1 MVKNAKI
8 VEKMQRLFMAI
19 ALGFSPDLCYY
30 ILVNE
35 SKLFGVIMANLFG
48 KEMDRQQV
56 LDHVGDMTQLA
67 GIRPVELT
75 NGPENR
81 VRALCVHTG
90 SGLEFMVLP
99 DRCLDIFECKFQGA
113 SLTWHSPAGAVSP
126 VYYDPHDIGWLW
138 SMPGGLM
145 VTCGLTNVG
154 PPDNDDNE
162 ELGLH
167 GRISNVPARDVA
179 YGGEWEHDEY
189 ILWISGEMR
198 EAKIFGPNL
207 VLNRTI
213 RCHMGESTLRIKD
226 VVENQGYESTPL
238 MILYHCNM
246 GFPLLDD
253 GTQLIGVINEVEA
266 RDREAEQGLDLFD
279 EFVSPI
285 SHFNEQVFYID
296 QDTDD
301 QGLVRVAL
309 VNRKFNMNQGLG
321 VYLSYPKEEM
331 PEYTEWR
338 MLSKGTFVVGMEP
351 GNCRPEGR
359 SEARRRGALQ
369 MIEPGE
375 KRSFHLEIGVLASNH
390 EIRAFESKMRGL
402 V

>member
-1 MVKNAKI
+1 
-8 VEKMQRLFMAI
+8 MAI
-19 ALGFSPDLCYY
+19 LY
-30 ILVNE
+30 
-35 SKLFGVIMANLFG
+35 G
-48 KEMDRQQV
+48 KEMNRQQV
-56 LDHVGDMTQLA
+56 LHHVGDVSQIA

-75 NGPENR
+75 NGTEKG
-81 VRALCVHTG
+81 VSALCVHTG

-113 SLTWHSPAGAVSP
+113 SLTWHSPAGP
-126 VYYDPHDIGWLW
+126 VAPAFYDSHDMGWLW

-145 VTCGLTNVG
+145 VTCGLTHVG
-154 PPDNDDNE
+154 PPEQDDDDG

-179 YGGEWEHDEY
+179 FGGEWEHDDY
-189 ILWISGEMR
+189 ILWMSGVMR

-207 VLNRTI
+207 VLTRTI
-213 RCHMGESTLRIKD
+213 QCKMGESTLRIKD
-226 VVENQGYESTPL
+226 VVENQGFESMPL
-238 MILYHCNM
+238 MVLYHCNM

-253 GTQLIGVINEVEA
+253 GSQLIGVVNSLEA
-266 RDREAEQGLDLFD
+266 RDHEAERGLDTFD
-279 EFVSPI
+279 EFASPA
-285 SHFNEQVFYID
+285 SDFTEQVFFID

-309 VNRKFNMNQGLG
+309 VNRKFNLNQGLG
-321 VYLSYPKEEM
+321 VYLSYPKKEM

-338 MLSKGTFVVGMEP
+338 MLAKGTFVVGMEP

-369 MIEPGE
+369 VIEPGE
-375 KRSFHLEIGVLASNH
+375 KRSFHLEIGVLASND

-402 V
+402 I